1 MKTWIFPGFLIPIHC
16 DKYFSTDLIFNCM
29 NVYDDYEVGRPEAT
43 TLEIV
48 NEKENNLKILR
59 VERYDLLKR
68 RAQLM
73 SDFTIERHQKNE
85 ILAQIDEKAKALD
98 QSIAELERWI
108 SNFKSKSMNIL
119 TQTMFCD

>member
-1 MKTWIFPGFLIPIHC
+1 
-16 DKYFSTDLIFNCM
+16 M
-29 NVYDDYEVGRPEAT
+29 NVYDDYEVGRPEPT
-43 TLEIV
+43 TLEIL

-73 SDFTIERHQKNE
+73 SDFTIERHKKNE